1 MNGTSATRI
10 RGWLMPKALCLI
22 GLVVA
27 GLVFLLFLLDIAIG
41 LFDKA
46 SIIMDIM
53 FMVGALGLAYL
64 SWVSFREQK

>member
-1 MNGTSATRI
+1 
-10 RGWLMPKALCLI
+10 MPKALCLI

-41 LFDKA
+41 LFNKA